1 MESRSTRKIR
11 VLPRAPGFSAHRPNV
26 AQTRAAG
33 PRSCLVHLDH
43 TGPIVTQATSLY
55 IDNHVARS
63 LALYRIQP
71 LVYLAIA
78 LRSAA
83 PYNTSISTI
92 LLLRQIRRFLLRSLI
107 SL

>member
-11 VLPRAPGFSAHRPNV
+11 VLPQAPGFSAHRPNV
-26 AQTRAAG
+26 AQTMAAG
-33 PRSCLVHLDH
+33 PRSCLVHLDY

-55 IDNHVARS
+55 INSYVARS
-63 LALYRIQP
+63 LAPYRIQP

-83 PYNTSISTI
+83 PYIY
-92 LLLRQIRRFLLRSLI
+92 
-107 SL
+107 

>member
-1 MESRSTRKIR
+1 M
-11 VLPRAPGFSAHRPNV
+11 
-26 AQTRAAG
+26 
-33 PRSCLVHLDH
+33 HLDH

-63 LALYRIQP
+63 LAPYRIQP

-83 PYNTSISTI
+83 SYRGEELSFIIILEYISAVETIVTSFKTTIS
-92 LLLRQIRRFLLRSLI
+92 
-107 SL
+107 